1 MRTYKLTHSQSVTY
15 YNLPYLVKIE
25 VGKALMAKGI
35 SKRVMYRNLSGER
48 EMKLHEYEAVK
59 EVLSQYGIRFV
70 GSLSMNAG
78 IRFAD
83 SMAKIKAYRES
94 NRKKLEEYKTKKLV
108 ENGRS

>member
-59 EVLSQYGIRFV
+59 EVLSQYGIRF
-70 GSLSMNAG
+70 AG
-78 IRFAD
+78 MLTREAGVRHTD
-83 SMAKIKAYRES
+83 RMQEVKAYREN
-94 NRKKLEEYKTKKLV
+94 NRKKLEDYRTKKLV